1 MTAKE
6 MFEALGYKF
15 YDHNFLNVPKSEN
28 AMITQ
33 DAPYIEYMTES
44 ADGEEIIRFY
54 AQKVISV
61 DAFIH
66 RGGIFRIP
74 APLNMDELKAITKQ
88 CEELGWLK
96 DDKSE

>member
-28 AMITQ
+28 VMITQ
-33 DAPYIEYMTES
+33 DAPYIEYTDKGS
-44 ADGEEIIRFY
+44 KGEEHITFY
-54 AQKVISV
+54 VSSKLVTV
-61 DAFIH
+61 DALTYMGGRH
-66 RGGIFRIP
+66 RIA
-74 APLNMDELKAITKQ
+74 APLNMNELKAITKQ

-96 DDKSE
+96 DEER

>member
-15 YDHNFLNVPKSEN
+15 YDHNFLNVSKSEN
-28 AMITQ
+28 VMIPQ
-33 DAPYIEYMTES
+33 DVPYILYTQES
-44 ADGEEIIRFY
+44 DKGEEHIIFH
-54 AQKVISV
+54 ASPKLVSV
-61 DAFIH
+61 GAFKYI
-66 RGGIFRIP
+66 GGIYRID

-96 DDKSE
+96 DEER